1 MCLFRAPFL
10 SRSATNRLQAA
21 LKCSGTPSEY
31 PDFINYEVMEEEIEK
46 ELVQDNKWIKSD
58 AALQIMR
65 LGRNEPVKYTASE
78 DMQQHIIAR
87 GYESAGTH
95 CESSRRVLSSC
106 LTFPLTLSYAHQLLF
121 PALSSKM
128 NVLVVGA
135 RAESSLPLMW
145 WKDCLYNNR
154 HLQDVS
160 VEMMGPG
167 LRNPSAAETS
177 GQVGETNLKVFE
189 WKHSEGM
196 HSDRIESESPVESAR
211 SSPAYPRVTL
221 SKSHT
226 AKNIRL
232 LHEMEN
238 PLKLLQWAD
247 VFLLYNP
254 GELCILFGIFLVLT
268 NFIVMNP
275 TLCM

>member
-1 MCLFRAPFL
+1 
-10 SRSATNRLQAA
+10 
-21 LKCSGTPSEY
+21 
-31 PDFINYEVMEEEIEK
+31 MEEEIEK

-65 LGRNEPVKYTASE
+65 LGRNEPVKYTASAN
-78 DMQQHIIAR
+78 MHQHIIAR

-154 HLQDVS
+154 HLQDVA

-167 LRNPSAAETS
+167 LRNPSAAETA
-177 GQVGETNLKVFE
+177 GQIGDTNLKVFE
-189 WKHSEGM
+189 WKHSDCM
-196 HSDRIESESPVESAR
+196 YSDWNESECPMESAR

-221 SKSHT
+221 SKLHL
-226 AKNIRL
+226 AKNVRL

-254 GELCILFGIFLVLT
+254 GELCILFGIFLGLP
-268 NFIVMNP
+268 NFIAMNP
-275 TLCM
+275 TVCS